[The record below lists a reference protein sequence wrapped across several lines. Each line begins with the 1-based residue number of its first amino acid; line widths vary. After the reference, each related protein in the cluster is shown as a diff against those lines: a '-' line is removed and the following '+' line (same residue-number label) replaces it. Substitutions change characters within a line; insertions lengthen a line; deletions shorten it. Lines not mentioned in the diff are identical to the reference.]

1 MSMRVRVRVR
11 RAVGW
16 NSAAGNAQVPASRLA
31 HVLPI
36 VSRRDSWSL
45 LSLCFAP
52 RNLPRPILP
61 ANVLSSPS
69 LSLMLGTGP
78 PAGPMVGPVRPALHV
93 PGIERG
99 SGFHFCTRHPAPGLA
114 YSRCLINP
122 GKRTQRQ
129 QSRNVNCQSEAER
142 RVRRRWVRAAQEGRG
157 RS

>member
-69 LSLMLGTGP
+69 LSSAGYRSTRRADGRPCAPRAARSRHRAGEWFSLLHTAPSARPGVQQVLNQSRQKDAAPTVPKCELSVRGRAKSAQTVGEGGTG
-78 PAGPMVGPVRPALHV
+78 
-93 PGIERG
+93 
-99 SGFHFCTRHPAPGLA
+99 
-114 YSRCLINP
+114 
-122 GKRTQRQ
+122 
-129 QSRNVNCQSEAER
+129 
-142 RVRRRWVRAAQEGRG
+142 RAR
-157 RS
+157 